1 MRMDRF
7 ELCDHRELRR
17 VWMSREVGTRL
28 SECHGSH
35 DHVHNTREIERRTRC
50 RR

>member
-17 VWMSREVGTRL
+17 VWMSRDWKEYLG
-28 SECHGSH
+28 
-35 DHVHNTREIERRTRC
+35 I
-50 RR
+50 